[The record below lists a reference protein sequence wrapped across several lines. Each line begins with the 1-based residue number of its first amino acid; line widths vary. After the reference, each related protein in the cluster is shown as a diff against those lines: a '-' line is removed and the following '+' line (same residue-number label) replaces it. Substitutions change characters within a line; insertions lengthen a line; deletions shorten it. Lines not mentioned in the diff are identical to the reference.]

1 LGGLAASA
9 AWLASSRWPG
19 SMSRRE
25 APEHILAADLMTLFG
40 RIATGMS
47 FPFLSDRFA
56 PAISTVEGVYQNR
69 PLFPSETV
77 RSLRD
82 GANVGIPTPRIGS
95 IRRPHCGADDRRSG
109 ICATD
114 AATIRNPSL
123 LFPAIRKN
131 ARCSLSRENSLQ
143 TVESIGKFDSHCT
156 GFRCNF

>member
-1 LGGLAASA
+1 
-9 AWLASSRWPG
+9 
-19 SMSRRE
+19 MSRRE

-82 GANVGIPTPRIGS
+82 GQMSEFRRRASAPSAALTAAPTTAEVESAQPTLLPFAIP
-95 IRRPHCGADDRRSG
+95 
-109 ICATD
+109 
-114 AATIRNPSL
+114 
-123 LFPAIRKN
+123 
-131 ARCSLSRENSLQ
+131 RCSSLQ
-143 TVESIGKFDSHCT
+143 YGKMLAA
-156 GFRCNF
+156 R